1 MCGRMSELKCVR
13 VWVGISE
20 KMENGGSGGCPP
32 RRVLPR
38 RGNFFSSHGSS
49 LLKNALF
56 CLCVFAS
63 RDARDPCLALSA
75 TRGCVAERHE
85 VRRPLFSFAVAE
97 NEQNLAENEPTLNEN
112 ARKIVR
118 NRLFLDTDRGPRLFR
133 PNFHKTSSTERLLGC
148 LSMSV
153 KRAVCGMFI
162 EV

>member
-1 MCGRMSELKCVR
+1 MSPQARLA
-13 VWVGISE
+13 
-20 KMENGGSGGCPP
+20 PQ
-32 RRVLPR
+32 
-38 RGNFFSSHGSS
+38 GNFFSSHGSS
-49 LLKNALF
+49 LLKSALF
-56 CLCVFAS
+56 FAF
-63 RDARDPCLALSA
+63 RDAREPCLALSA

-85 VRRPLFSFAVAE
+85 VRRPLFPFAVAE

-162 EV
+162 GV